1 VQWIKDQPNLGVVCR
16 IAYSYWQKLPP
27 AARAFMDLDD
37 MISDVVTHLA
47 AVANRYDGTCSPS
60 TFVWVVASNYCKG
73 VLSYYASSK
82 RRAVVVP
89 PEHARHIGCHGGL
102 PRVELAL
109 MARKLLAMASP
120 ELRRELVRFSR
131 NRRYRPLSPGL
142 MDELRQLVRAIGANF
157 DEFRTILRVVAYGS
171 QA

>member
-1 VQWIKDQPNLGVVCR
+1 MQRIKDQPNLGLICR

-27 AARAFMDLDD
+27 AAKAFIDLDD
-37 MISDVVTHLA
+37 MISDVVVRLV
-47 AVANRYDGTCSPS
+47 AVANRYDGTCAPT
-60 TFVWVVASNYCKG
+60 TFVWVVASNYCKAAI
-73 VLSYYASSK
+73 SYYANSK
-82 RRAVVVP
+82 RRAAMVP
-89 PEHARHIGCHGGL
+89 CEQAKSFGCHGGL

-157 DEFRTILRVVAYGS
+157 DEFRIILRVVAYGS

>member
-1 VQWIKDQPNLGVVCR
+1 MQRLKDQPNLGIVCR

-27 AARAFMDLDD
+27 AARAFIDLDD
-37 MISDVVTHLA
+37 MISD
-47 AVANRYDGTCSPS
+47 AVAHLVAVADRYDGTCSPS
-60 TFVWVVASNYCKG
+60 TFVWVVASNYCKSM
-73 VLSYYASSK
+73 VSYYANSK
-82 RRAVVVP
+82 RCAAVVP
-89 PEHARHIGCHGGL
+89 PEHAKHVGCHGGL
-102 PRVELAL
+102 PHVESVL

-131 NRRYRPLSPGL
+131 NRRYCPLSPGL